1 MIGGCALLQAGAA
14 ELNWL
19 TDVSKAEAQAKTE
32 NKLVLLDFTGSDW
45 CGWCMKLDKDTF
57 SKTAFADYAQK
68 NLVMVQLDYPDKK
81 PQSDELKKANAA
93 LKDKYSIE
101 GLSLIHISVGTHGF
115 LDGIRHHEVM
125 PLVDIPLVPGVTRTR
140 ERRTRR
146 RDGFQRACEFRI
158 MDGHDRL
165 NALPLDQ
172 SASPY
177 RK

>member
-1 MIGGCALLQAGAA
+1 MKKIMLSLIGGCALLQAGAA

-101 GLSLIHISVGTHGF
+101 GFPTLIALKPDGTVVWKQVGYLEGGPKALIAK
-115 LDGIRHHEVM
+115 LD
-125 PLVDIPLVPGVTRTR
+125 DAK
-140 ERRTRR
+140 
-146 RDGFQRACEFRI
+146 Q
-158 MDGHDRL
+158 
-165 NALPLDQ
+165 
-172 SASPY
+172 
-177 RK
+177 K